1 MRMCR
6 KTPTCMLLMLALTV
20 FPTAAR
26 TLGTKSPLKGMELR
40 VRVQGDTSRLPDFV
54 VSLRR
59 EFAERGM
66 NIQLVEHGEDFDYNI
81 VLAQESSIGGA
92 AATVIVLD
100 KSCDFVASVVRSG
113 RFSGKGAFNAS
124 AKELAKKIAALRGIQ

>member
-1 MRMCR
+1 MKQFKES
-6 KTPTCMLLMLALTV
+6 KTRLLLALV
-20 FPTAAR
+20 LAVLPTAAR
-26 TLGTKSPLKGMELR
+26 TQVTKPPFIGTELR

-59 EFAERGM
+59 EFAEHGM
-66 NIQLVEHGEDFDYNI
+66 NIQLTEHGEDFDYNI

-113 RFSGKGAFNAS
+113 RFS
-124 AKELAKKIAALRGIQ
+124 